1 MAENGR
7 LCAKTYVWYYPTI
20 QAQSDKGTEAQSRK
34 TNKPLCAFVPVFLCP
49 FMYLGAT
56 GDPAR
61 WKSLGQAGP
70 EVRASLSECRGHKGS
85 DDP

>member
-34 TNKPLCAFVPVFLCP
+34 TNEPLCAFATLALCP
-49 FMYLGAT
+49 FIRSGAT

-61 WKSLGQAGP
+61 
-70 EVRASLSECRGHKGS
+70 
-85 DDP
+85 